1 MCTSAGLPQSANN
14 FINFYPV
21 NHSWTKD
28 YSSNYPHIKNYKH
41 YDIQVHH
48 TVILPGSRLKAVLT
62 HSEQTEQKL
71 VAFFPCIVQK
81 FTILQFF
88 FYKSFLN
95 LSKPRGVNAA
105 KADRTMTAQS
115 EKSIICKKPR
125 LTALHAGIV
134 LIPPLTNTGIPD
146 IYGISTH
153 SIPSSIKG
161 ITKNESKGPVILYGR
176 GGGFFLS

>member
-88 FYKSFLN
+88 FYKIF
-95 LSKPRGVNAA
+95 
-105 KADRTMTAQS
+105 S
-115 EKSIICKKPR
+115 ESLETSRCKR
-125 LTALHAGIV
+125 
-134 LIPPLTNTGIPD
+134 
-146 IYGISTH
+146 S
-153 SIPSSIKG
+153 
-161 ITKNESKGPVILYGR
+161 ESRPNNDGAEREIDNM
-176 GGGFFLS
+176 